1 MNYTIRKIQSEE
13 VEEALALA
21 LEVFMQFEAPAY
33 KPEGTETFK
42 RDIVENKEFIQRCI
56 RGVCP
61 IYAAY
66 DRGKIIGIIGMR
78 SNKTHINLAFT
89 KKEYHRQ
96 GVATAIFNFLKED
109 LLKENPSLEEIT
121 LNSSPYGLPF
131 YLHLGFEPLSE
142 EQETEGI
149 RYTPMKYRI
158 RKEDRI

>member
-1 MNYTIRKIQSEE
+1 MNYTIRKIRSGE

-42 RDIVENKEFIQRCI
+42 RDIVENKEFIQKCRNS
-56 RGVCP
+56 VCP

-78 SNKTHINLAFT
+78 SNKTHINLVFT
-89 KKEYHRQ
+89 KKEYHRK
-96 GVATAIFNFLKED
+96 GVATAIFNFLTED

-142 EQETEGI
+142 EQETEGV

-158 RKEDRI
+158 KKEELI